1 MKSSEPLREGHNRW
15 EGFYAPNS
23 VRFSSNYNFMRGSY
37 EKLVPRKRSRGG
49 GGGGTRATRNLRNGA
64 DAQSFEIRQ
73 ELLAGCSLGQASR
86 LHLARVLQAR
96 LEQNH
101 IVQIGVVDLPT
112 AHRGHELGRY
122 HDLPLDKQMYQR

>member
-1 MKSSEPLREGHNRW
+1 LGRVLRSQQRTLFIQLQFHARKLRE
-15 EGFYAPNS
+15 ACA
-23 VRFSSNYNFMRGSY
+23 
-37 EKLVPRKRSRGG
+37 KKKITRGG
-49 GGGGTRATRNLRNGA
+49 GGETRASRNLRYGA